1 MHNHTTDKPPS
12 PEDFNTYIDHRYT
25 CGIIFTNKGTIYPYV
40 VENAT
45 EKFTNPEIYDIKKSI
60 TDLEKNKTI
69 KMTTDEI
76 YNMVYLGYNI
86 RKKFSRS

>member
-1 MHNHTTDKPPS
+1 M
-12 PEDFNTYIDHRYT
+12 
-25 CGIIFTNKGTIYPYV
+25 

-69 KMTTDEI
+69 KMTTDIKKAINPQISKDFEDW
-76 YNMVYLGYNI
+76 
-86 RKKFSRS
+86 KKFLIENKYINKQEEIIYKPQ